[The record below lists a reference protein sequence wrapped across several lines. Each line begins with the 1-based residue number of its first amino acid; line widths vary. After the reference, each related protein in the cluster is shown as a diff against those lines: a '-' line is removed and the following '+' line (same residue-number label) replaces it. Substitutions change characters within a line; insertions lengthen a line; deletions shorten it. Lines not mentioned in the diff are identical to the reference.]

1 METKLSLTNENPPV
15 SKPLLAAGLARFHKN
30 FKNGNVY
37 LEDSVLWYCI
47 DMGIDWYL
55 GLGIHERISF
65 KQSYFDMTCS

>member
-1 METKLSLTNENPPV
+1 MEHEILFNHENPPAA
-15 SKPLLAAGLARFHKN
+15 KPLLAAGLARFHKN

-55 GLGIHERISF
+55 GLTIHQRISF
-65 KQSYFDMTCS
+65 KQSYFDMACS